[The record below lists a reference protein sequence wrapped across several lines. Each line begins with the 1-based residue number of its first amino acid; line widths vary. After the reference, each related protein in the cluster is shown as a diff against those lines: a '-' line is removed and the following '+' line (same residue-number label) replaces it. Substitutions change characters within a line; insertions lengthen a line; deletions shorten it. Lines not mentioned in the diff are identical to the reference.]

1 VHASLKAVRGFR
13 SIIALTA
20 IALAGCGAPVGAAV
34 VVGVMAADGA
44 HYYGIG
50 PDGKTPLYRAP
61 APDPTRSINVQDCT
75 QPVDLSAGNL
85 LCR

>member
-1 VHASLKAVRGFR
+1 VRGFL
-13 SIIALTA
+13 SIMATTA
-20 IALAGCGAPVGAAV
+20 IALAGCGAPVGTAI
-34 VVGVMAADGA
+34 VVGVMAADAA

-50 PDGKTPLYRAP
+50 PDGKTPMYRAP

-75 QPVDLSAGNL
+75 QPVDFSAGNL

>member
-1 VHASLKAVRGFR
+1 VRGFR

-20 IALAGCGAPVGAAV
+20 IALPACGAPVGTAI
-34 VVGVMAADGA
+34 VVGVMAVDGA
-44 HYYGIG
+44 RYYGIAQ
-50 PDGKTPLYRAP
+50 DGKTPLYRAP

-75 QPVDLSAGNL
+75 QPVDFSAGNL